1 MKKIIDM
8 LKGNPKVS
16 DWKIIES
23 ETDSYEMFF
32 VLDKL
37 ETVRKADTVRTDVE
51 IYVDHDGKRGRSSIS
66 VSPAVTDEELETL
79 VEGAIEKAS
88 LLGDPPYSIP
98 ENEKGEFVVESNLN
112 GREKCDIAAEI
123 ANIVRD
129 VKVSENCAVNALE
142 IFVTDRETH
151 IVNSR
156 GIDKTQRRSSA
167 MIEAIPTYNGEKESV
182 ELYEAINVAELDAD
196 ALRKEIRARLEDV
209 MARDFAKKPE
219 TKLDCPVILNAGEI
233 VSLFGT
239 IVGKMDMAGE
249 YMHSTPYEIGDK
261 LQSDPKGD
269 KLDITLTGVIK
280 GSPNSSYFDADG
292 SSLVPV
298 KVVENGV
305 IKAFSGSSRFAQYL
319 GKKPTGALPCIKVEP
334 GTTKI
339 SEMTA
344 KPYLECVYLSGIQVE
359 VENDYIGGEIRLA
372 YYFDGEKKLP
382 VTGIFMSG
390 KLSDVLNTVVLSEE
404 TVVYERY
411 FGPRKLLVSGM
422 DII

>member
-23 ETDSYEMFF
+23 GTDSYEMFF

-167 MIEAIPTYNGEKESV
+167 MIEAIPTYNGEKRASSFTKRSTLQSWTPMPSGRRFARV
-182 ELYEAINVAELDAD
+182 SRTLWRGIS
-196 ALRKEIRARLEDV
+196 RKARNQARLS
-209 MARDFAKKPE
+209 RDSERRRNSFSFRY
-219 TKLDCPVILNAGEI
+219 DCR
-233 VSLFGT
+233 
-239 IVGKMDMAGE
+239 KMDMAGE

>member
-23 ETDSYEMFF
+23 GTDSYEMFF

-280 GSPNSSYFDADG
+280 
-292 SSLVPV
+292 
-298 KVVENGV
+298 
-305 IKAFSGSSRFAQYL
+305 AFSGSSRFAQYL

-411 FGPRKLLVSGM
+411 CGPRKLLVSGM